1 MTKKSSGVLFPVFGL
16 VFGLTVFASSA
27 GAVDPGPRVAKK
39 KGMPVSSPVHLP
51 EKAATSCT
59 TDADCPVGKCCW
71 KKDNTCLKCTNRSVD
86 GEAGGA
92 TRDGLIQGSGG

>member
-1 MTKKSSGVLFPVFGL
+1 MTAKSSGVLFLVFGL
-16 VFGLTVFASSA
+16 GFGLTVFASSA

-39 KGMPVSSPVHLP
+39 KGLPVSSPVHIP
-51 EKAATSCT
+51 EKAATACK
-59 TDADCPVGKCCW
+59 TDADCPAGSSCW
-71 KKDNTCLKCTNRSVD
+71 KDNTCLRGGNRSVD